1 MLSGGFFYLT
11 NEPISSIDCF
21 VNCEYQQGNKSTG
34 NKNHLSQ
41 IFQDSYFK
49 KLKL

>member
-21 VNCEYQQGNKSTG
+21 VNCEYHQANKSTE
-34 NKNHLSQ
+34 NKNHLAQ
-41 IFQDSYFK
+41 IFRNGYSK
-49 KLKL
+49 KL

>member
-1 MLSGGFFYLT
+1 MTSGGFYYLT

-21 VNCEYQQGNKSTG
+21 VNCDYHQPNKSAG

-41 IFQDSYFK
+41 ILQGGYF
-49 KLKL
+49 LKI